1 MFLII
6 LILSSTVQDG
16 KSSLYIASQ
25 EGHTEIVE
33 LLLKKGADP
42 NLTRK
47 VCGLVLLL
55 YILYTCYY
63 HFILRI
69 FNRLKYLSS
78 YIFTFYKI

>member
-42 NLTRK
+42 NLTCK
-47 VCGLVLLL
+47 VYGLVLSL
-55 YILYTCYY
+55 YILPVII
-63 HFILRI
+63 IL
-69 FNRLKYLSS
+69 Y
-78 YIFTFYKI
+78 